1 MRMLKT
7 VCAFLALVAASGAG
21 KCADFEN
28 DLGSMSVKTPKG
40 KFECISNQAT
50 DHLQVL
56 RLDGRVI
63 YEQVRG
69 PNGITEDSTLR
80 QGIVDESLG
89 CPSVVAVHRGFVVI
103 IRELQ
108 PPAYGVQGY
117 AVIDFNK
124 AEPSLTRLAAGQR
137 TEDDNIPSERR
148 IEWSRGSFVLRVFGY
163 APDEECCTVGAAEPR
178 ALRVRYTHENGRVEV
193 VKD

>member
-28 DLGSMSVKTPKG
+28 DLGSMWVKTPKG
-40 KFECISNQAT
+40 EFECINNKAT
-50 DHLQVL
+50 DYLQVL

-63 YEQVRG
+63 YEEVRG
-69 PNGITEDSTLR
+69 PDGIREDSTLR
-80 QGIVDESLG
+80 HGIVQEGVG
-89 CPSVVAVHRGFVVI
+89 CPWVVAVHQGLVVI
-103 IRELQ
+103 VRDLQ
-108 PPAYGVQGY
+108 PPAFGVQGY

-124 AEPSLTRLAAGQR
+124 GEPSLTHLAAGQR
-137 TEDDNIPSERR
+137 PRDDNIPSERR
-148 IEWSRGSFVLRVFGY
+148 IEWSEGSFVLRVLGF
-163 APDEECCTVGAAEPR
+163 APDEECCTVGSPEPR
-178 ALRVRYTHENGRVEV
+178 ALRVRYTYENGRVEV